1 VFHKKRKKKGK
12 NFERKLIFLFI
23 LPPRPLKKTAASSSH
38 TKNVC
43 SSRQKRGRGEDS
55 DLFQHTPPK

>member
-1 VFHKKRKKKGK
+1 RKKKGK

-23 LPPRPLKKTAASSSH
+23 LPPP
-38 TKNVC
+38 
-43 SSRQKRGRGEDS
+43 SRQKRGRGEDS